1 MARPTITE
9 TVTLDK
15 IVTGGQA
22 LATLASGQ
30 KVFVWG
36 GLPGE
41 TVEITITKKKAKLA
55 EAIVSQVLSASP
67 DRVEPLD
74 EDSWLA
80 TSPWQIMSF
89 NSELQHKQALIEEA
103 FRLHH
108 ISLINQNPIISDQ
121 QAYHY
126 RNKIEFSWYWNKSS
140 EQLDLA
146 FFQRGTKHKIPV
158 QTSHLAKPRLN
169 EGAIKIRNLL
179 RQISSVRASDLKSL
193 ILRTNQ
199 QDQVIAQLYVKES
212 DFPKFS
218 AQQFLD
224 LEILG
229 LEIMFSEPKS
239 PASVITQV
247 LQTFG
252 QNTLTDSLFNLNFNY
267 RADSFFQINLPVY
280 QLALTDIKNFV
291 PVDSTILDL
300 YSGVGTIG
308 LTVAPKNLTLV
319 EINQRAVQEM
329 QKNIQENH
337 LQAKAVLASSQQSLD
352 LISNRACII
361 VDPPRAGLETAVVE
375 RLNYI
380 KPPRIIYLS
389 CNPTTQA
396 RDIANLLENYT
407 IVHQQAYNFFPKT
420 PHIENLIVLDQKN

>member
-1 MARPTITE
+1 MVRPTITE

-89 NSELQHKQALIEEA
+89 NSELQYKQALIEEA

-108 ISLINQNPIISDQ
+108 TSLINQNPIVSDQ

-158 QTSHLAKPRLN
+158 QTSHLAKPCLN

-291 PVDSTILDL
+291 PVNSTVLDL

>member
-89 NSELQHKQALIEEA
+89 NSELQYKQALIEEA

-108 ISLINQNPIISDQ
+108 TSLINQNPIVSDQ

-158 QTSHLAKPRLN
+158 QTSHLAKPCLN

-291 PVDSTILDL
+291 PVNSTVLDL

>member
-89 NSELQHKQALIEEA
+89 NSELQYKQALIEEA

-108 ISLINQNPIISDQ
+108 TSLINQNPIVSDQ

-291 PVDSTILDL
+291 PVNSTVLDL

>member
-291 PVDSTILDL
+291 PVNSTVLDL